1 MTTYP
6 RRRDIRQLTNGAED
20 GAAQANEARY
30 SEPERSGDRCRLGE
44 SFCGGAAG
52 PGRRGGAGIHEL
64 YRRSGAPRRLAG
76 RLRDRHGG
84 DGIDRGVLDTLV
96 RVAGVAGPDR
106 VSGQCPACEER
117 LGAQVG
123 RAGLPM
129 APAADELRFAV
140 GSISTQG
147 RDLRVAL
154 DHAAADDVVVLPGT
168 AHPAHAK
175 GALADEHPA
184 GQCHFRRGRRDRPA
198 DLARHHRRRA
208 RPTEAGRAQTSA
220 GFRRARSKSPWRCTA
235 TGGRSICL
243 R

>member
-20 GAAQANEARY
+20 GAAHAIEARH

-44 SFCGGAAG
+44 AFCGGAAG
-52 PGRRGGAGIHEL
+52 QGRRGGAGIHRL
-64 YRRSGAPRRLAG
+64 YRRSGAPCRLVG

-96 RVAGVAGPDR
+96 RVVAVAGPDR

-117 LGAQVG
+117 LGAQVR

-129 APAADELRFAV
+129 AAAADELRFVV

-154 DHAAADDVVVLPGT
+154 DHASTHDVVVLPGT
-168 AHPAHAK
+168 AHTAHAK
-175 GALADEHPA
+175 GAVADEHTA
-184 GQCHFRRGRRDRPA
+184 GQCH
-198 DLARHHRRRA
+198 L
-208 RPTEAGRAQTSA
+208 PT
-220 GFRRARSKSPWRCTA
+220 W
-235 TGGRSICL
+235 
-243 R
+243 